1 MEIGVGI
8 GDFEVIEHLG
18 QGGMGQVYLAEDQQL
33 ARRVAI
39 KVVTE
44 HLRTDEEARLRLL
57 QEARL
62 ASSLNH
68 PNICTIHQ
76 VVSTQSERYVVM
88 EHVQGVTLA
97 EKLEHGALPPEEVLA
112 HGLGMAAG
120 LSHAH
125 AHDILHR
132 DLKPSNVM
140 ITADGRAKILDFGV
154 AQRDVGNVADAT
166 TVSGTISGR
175 IAGTPLYMAP
185 EHMRGGRPDPRS
197 DIWALGVVLYEALSR
212 GSDNGSSVNGGGLIR
227 PIVGPAPH
235 AGTGRGDPGPPR
247 TRRAGSSARPGG

>member
-8 GDFEVIEHLG
+8 GDFKVLEHLG
-18 QGGMGQVYLAEDQQL
+18 EGGMGQVYLAEDQQL

-57 QEARL
+57 HEARL

-76 VVSTQSERYVVM
+76 VVSTPNELYVVM

-97 EKLEHGALPPEEVLA
+97 EKIAHGPLPPEEVLA

-140 ITADGRAKILDFGV
+140 VTPDGRAKILDFGV
-154 AQRDVGNVADAT
+154 AQRNVSDVAEAT
-166 TVSGTISGR
+166 TVSRTFSGR
-175 IAGTPLYMAP
+175 IEGTPLYMAP
-185 EHMRGGRPDPRS
+185 EQMRGGRPDP
-197 DIWALGVVLYEALSR
+197 
-212 GSDNGSSVNGGGLIR
+212 
-227 PIVGPAPH
+227 
-235 AGTGRGDPGPPR
+235 
-247 TRRAGSSARPGG
+247 